1 MKTGIYKIENKV
13 NGKFYIGSAV
23 HFSNRKSDHFRRLRL
38 NTHKNIY
45 LQNSYNKYG
54 KDNFIMVLIEK
65 CEKEELPIREQYYID
80 SLNPDYNICIKVEG
94 RWGLNHTEEVKNKI
108 SKSVKKYHKEKGH
121 SEETKRKIS
130 ESLKGKKQSSETIEK
145 RRQANIK
152 AWEKK
157 LNK

>member
-65 CEKEELPIREQYYID
+65 CEKEELPIREQYYI
-80 SLNPDYNICIKVEG
+80 V
-94 RWGLNHTEEVKNKI
+94 
-108 SKSVKKYHKEKGH
+108 
-121 SEETKRKIS
+121 
-130 ESLKGKKQSSETIEK
+130 SSECPFS
-145 RRQANIK
+145 
-152 AWEKK
+152 
-157 LNK
+157 L